1 MNASSDQAGRKAMLD
16 KMSAVKYLLAAAS
29 VFLLGTAA
37 GVFVNHAKNNLGYEV
52 PIAMAIGGLAAAAV
66 AWKLHK
72 SARRLPK

>member
-1 MNASSDQAGRKAMLD
+1 MLNT
-16 KMSAVKYLLAAAS
+16 MSAVKYLLAAVS

-52 PIAMAIGGLAAAAV
+52 PIAMAVGGLAAAAV

-72 SARRLPK
+72 AASRTPK